1 MVNKIAIACQ
11 GGGSHTAFTAGVL
24 KRILKENKR
33 KFEIVGL
40 SGTSG
45 GAICALLAW
54 YGLLKNDKN
63 LSIEKLDGF
72 WTDNSASS
80 LWDSILNEWILWAV
94 RMQEVITTPEISPYY
109 FPTWAQDQLRGLLKK
124 HVDFDEIK
132 TLVNSSSPRLL
143 IGASDVLSGKFKVF
157 KNDENSAD
165 TILASAAI
173 PTFFRSV
180 KIDKT
185 IYWDGLFSQNPP
197 LREFIVDSGEK
208 PDELWVIQ
216 INPETRK
223 NEPVSV
229 KEITDRRNELAGNL
243 SLNQEVYFIE
253 TVNKWVKAGEFVDKD
268 KFKNIKIKWIKM
280 EKEMDYESKLNRNP
294 TFIQD
299 LMNYGEMQAEDFL
312 K

>member
-1 MVNKIAIACQ
+1 MVKKIAIACQ

-24 KRILKENKR
+24 KRILKEETKD
-33 KFEIVGL
+33 FEIVGL

-54 YGLLKNDKN
+54 YGLLKNDKK

-72 WTDNSASS
+72 WRDNSASS
-80 LWDSILNEWILWAV
+80 LWDSILNEWILWSV
-94 RMQEVITTPEISPYY
+94 RMQGLITTPEISPYY
-109 FPTWAQDQLRGLLKK
+109 LPTWAQDQLRGLLEKY
-124 HVDFDEIK
+124 VDFDDIK
-132 TLVNSSSPRLL
+132 TLVNSSSPRLF
-143 IGASDVLSGKFKVF
+143 IGATDVLSGKFKVF
-157 KNDENSAD
+157 KNDENCAD

-197 LREFIVDSGEK
+197 LRDFLVDSREK

-223 NEPVSV
+223 KEPVSV

-243 SLNQEVYFIE
+243 SLYQEVYFIE
-253 TVNKWVKAGEFVDKD
+253 TVNKWVIAGEFVDKD
-268 KFKNIKIKWIKM
+268 KFKNIKIQWIKM
-280 EKEMDYESKLNRNP
+280 ENEMEYESKLNRNP

-299 LMNYGEMQAEDFL
+299 LMTYGEKQAEDFL

>member
-1 MVNKIAIACQ
+1 M
-11 GGGSHTAFTAGVL
+11 L
-24 KRILKENKR
+24 KRILKEKKR

-54 YGLLKNDKN
+54 GGLLKNDKL

-72 WTDNSASS
+72 WTDNSANS
-80 LWDSILNEWILWAV
+80 LWDSILNEWILYAV
-94 RMQEVITTPEISPYY
+94 RIQEVITTPEISPYY
-109 FPTWAQDQLRGLLKK
+109 FPTWAQDQLRGLLEKY
-124 HVDFDEIK
+124 VDFDEIK
-132 TLVNSSSPRLL
+132 TLVNPSSPRLL
-143 IGASDVLSGKFKVF
+143 IGAIDVLSGKFKVF

-216 INPETRK
+216 INPETQK
-223 NEPVSV
+223 NEPCLY
-229 KEITDRRNELAGNL
+229 K
-243 SLNQEVYFIE
+243 
-253 TVNKWVKAGEFVDKD
+253 K
-268 KFKNIKIKWIKM
+268 
-280 EKEMDYESKLNRNP
+280 
-294 TFIQD
+294 
-299 LMNYGEMQAEDFL
+299 
-312 K
+312 

>member
-24 KRILKENKR
+24 KRILREKKR

-54 YGLLKNDKN
+54 YGLLKKDKK

-72 WTDNSASS
+72 WADNSASS
-80 LWDSILNEWILWAV
+80 PWDSILNEWILWAA

-109 FPTWAQDQLRGLLKK
+109 FPTWAQYQLRGLLKK
-124 HVDFDEIK
+124 YVDFDEIK

-157 KNDENSAD
+157 KNEENSAD

-180 KIDKT
+180 EIDKT

-197 LREFIVDSGEK
+197 LREFIIDAGEK

-216 INPETRK
+216 INPEKRK
-223 NEPVSV
+223 NEPRSV

-243 SLNQEVYFIE
+243 SLNQEVYFIK
-253 TVNKWVKAGEFVDKD
+253 TVNNWVKDGEFVDKD

-280 EKEMDYESKLNRNP
+280 EKEMEYESKLNRNP
-294 TFIQD
+294 TFIQE
-299 LMNYGEMQAEDFL
+299 LMNYGETQAEDFL

>member
-54 YGLLKNDKN
+54 YGLLKNDKK

-72 WTDNSASS
+72 WRDNSASS
-80 LWDSILNEWILWAV
+80 LWDSILNEWILWTV

-109 FPTWAQDQLRGLLKK
+109 IPTWAQDQLRELLEKY
-124 HVDFDEIK
+124 VDFDEIK

-173 PTFFRSV
+173 PTFFKSV

-185 IYWDGLFSQNPP
+185 LYWDGLFSQNPP

-223 NEPVSV
+223 KEPVSV

-253 TVNKWVKAGEFVDKD
+253 TVNKWVKTGEFVDKN

-299 LMNYGEMQAEDFL
+299 LMNYGETQAEDFL